1 MGTNALATKIKEY
14 REYKRMAEELLSFA
28 DSIADELKSLM
39 SDTGQEK
46 MIVGEYK
53 LSYTA
58 VSRKDIDKK
67 ALATDYA
74 DIYNAYLRE
83 TSYKRF
89 LVS

>member
-1 MGTNALATKIKEY
+1 MLELTARIKEY
-14 REYKRMAEELLSFA
+14 REYKRLAEEMLSIA
-28 DSIADELKSLM
+28 DSIADELKALM
-39 SDTGQEK
+39 TQEGKEK
-46 MIVGEYK
+46 MIIGEYK
-53 LSYTA
+53 LSYTD

-67 ALATDYA
+67 ALAADYT

>member
-1 MGTNALATKIKEY
+1 MGTNKLAERIKEY
-14 REYKRMAEELLSFA
+14 NEYKKMGEEMLA
-28 DSIADELKSLM
+28 IANSIADELKNLM

-67 ALATDYA
+67 ALANDYS

-83 TSYKRF
+83 TSYRRF